1 MKIALI
7 SLCFISALL
16 VIWVRHEHRLTF
28 IALQKT
34 EQQRDKFEHD
44 WEQLLLEQ
52 STWLQP
58 QRIEQLAKEK
68 LQMQIPETDKIIFIK
83 GWSNT
88 PK

>member
-1 MKIALI
+1 MKVVLI
-7 SLCFISALL
+7 SLCFLSALL

-28 IALQKT
+28 IALQQT
-34 EQQRDKFEHD
+34 EQQRDKLEHD

-58 QRIEQLAKEK
+58 QRIEQIAKEK
-68 LQMQIPETDKIIFIK
+68 LQMHIPENDKIIFIK
-83 GWSNT
+83 I

>member
-1 MKIALI
+1 MKIVLI
-7 SLCFISALL
+7 SLCFLSALS

-28 IALQKT
+28 IALQQT
-34 EQQRDKFEHD
+34 EQQRDKLEHD

-58 QRIEQLAKEK
+58 QRIEQIAKEK
-68 LQMQIPETDKIIFIK
+68 LQMHIPENDQVMFIK
-83 GWSNT
+83 I